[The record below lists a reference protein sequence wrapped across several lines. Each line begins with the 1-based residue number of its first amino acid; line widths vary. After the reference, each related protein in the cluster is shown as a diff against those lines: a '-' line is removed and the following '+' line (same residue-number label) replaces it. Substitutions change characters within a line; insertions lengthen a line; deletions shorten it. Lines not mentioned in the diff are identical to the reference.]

1 MNKEK
6 IIKSSEEFTEIIQKG
21 QCIHNKYFNIYYIK
35 SDNTKYGISIPK
47 KFGSAVLRNKYK
59 RRIKSIIHNN
69 EKSIQNSYN
78 YVIILKK
85 DAIEIDYQNLSMELI
100 NNFKKVGANEKK
112 N

>member
-6 IIKSSEEFTEIIQKG
+6 IIKENEEYSNIIQTGLK
-21 QCIHNKYFNIYYIK
+21 ISNKFFNIYYKK

-47 KFGSAVLRNKYK
+47 KFGTAVLRNKYK
-59 RRIKSIIHNN
+59 RRIKSIIYNN
-69 EKSIQNSYN
+69 ENCIQKNYN

-85 DAIEIDYQNLSMELI
+85 DAINLDYSNLDMELI
-100 NNFKKVGANEKK
+100 KNFKKVGTNEEK